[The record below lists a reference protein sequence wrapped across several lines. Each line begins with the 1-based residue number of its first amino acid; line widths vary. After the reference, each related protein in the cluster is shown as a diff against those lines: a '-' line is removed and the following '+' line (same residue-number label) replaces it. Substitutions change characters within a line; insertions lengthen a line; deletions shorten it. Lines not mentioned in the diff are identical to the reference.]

1 MPSRQL
7 QTDGRP
13 AAACLGARPFLPVPC
28 RLEELLSSFGRALS
42 LNIAARLISAGAG
55 ILCIPLYLH
64 FLGLEA
70 YGLVGVYST
79 LMVLGLALEG
89 LTPTVTRQLARLSG
103 TASAGLQRDFVVTLA
118 LPVWG
123 LALSTGL
130 AVALAANF
138 IATGWVTA
146 DALPAETVRHAILA
160 MAGILALQWPVG
172 FYCGALT
179 GLERQEAVAD
189 ITIAAALIRTV
200 VTVLV
205 LWLVSPAIEAFFACQ
220 ALASLVNVA
229 GAALWLQRVLPK
241 DAAPRRFR
249 PEFLRDCWRFAA
261 AMTGILLLA
270 RVSGQLDK
278 VMLSRFVGLEEFG
291 FYMLGWSI
299 ANGLGA
305 LSQPCQIL
313 WFPRLVKLVQVRDE
327 KALAKAYHQGVQ
339 AIAVLV
345 LPIAVTLALFAPEAL
360 TLWTRQP
367 DIAAKAAP
375 VLALLVSAVAL
386 EAMTYISNSL
396 QMAYGWTRLTL
407 SAQLV
412 YCAVMIP
419 AAALLAEQWGALGV
433 AGGLLG
439 LNATLLV
446 TTQILMHRRF
456 LTGELGAWWTGD
468 VLPPLVAA
476 VAAALLWRFAVP
488 QPSTGMAGAA
498 HLAAAGLLA
507 LIAAALATP
516 FGRGVLAM
524 AGTMLGATLTR
535 RSRRIEEA

>member
-1 MPSRQL
+1 
-7 QTDGRP
+7 
-13 AAACLGARPFLPVPC
+13 
-28 RLEELLSSFGRALS
+28 
-42 LNIAARLISAGAG
+42 
-55 ILCIPLYLH
+55 
-64 FLGLEA
+64 
-70 YGLVGVYST
+70 
-79 LMVLGLALEG
+79 MVIGLALEG

-103 TASAGLQRDFVVTLA
+103 TASPALQRDFVVTLA

-130 AVALAANF
+130 VVALAASF
-138 IATGWVTA
+138 IATGWVNA
-146 DALPAETVRHAILA
+146 AALPAETVQRAILA

-179 GLERQEAVAD
+179 GLERQEAVAG
-189 ITIAAALIRTV
+189 ITIVAALIRTAF
-200 VTVLV
+200 TVLV
-205 LWLVSPAIEAFFACQ
+205 LWLVSPTIEAFFACQ

-229 GAALWLQRVLPK
+229 GAALWLQRALPK
-241 DAAPRRFR
+241 DAARRRFR

-278 VMLSRFVGLEEFG
+278 VMLSRFVGLDEFG

-313 WFPRLVKLVQVRDE
+313 WFPRLVKLAQASDGPGGE

-367 DIAAKAAP
+367 DIAARAAP
-375 VLALLVSAVAL
+375 VLALLVLAVAL

-396 QMAYGWTRLTL
+396 QMAHGWTRLTL

-419 AAALLAEQWGALGV
+419 AAALLAEQWGAVGV

-446 TTQILMHRRF
+446 ATQVLMHRRF
-456 LTGELGAWWTGD
+456 LKGELGAWWTGD
-468 VLPPLVAA
+468 VLPPLAAA
-476 VAAALLWRFAVP
+476 VAAAALWRFAVP
-488 QPSTGMAGAA
+488 QPLTGMAGAA

-507 LIAAALATP
+507 LFAAALATP
-516 FGRGVLAM
+516 FGRGVMVA